1 MPGKTMT
8 AIRSLVAASAVL
20 VLVCCGAPQPAPTP
34 QPTPSAPIPVGS
46 LFATSDSCA
55 ACHNW
60 LTAPKGEDI
69 SVGTDW
75 RPTMMANSAR
85 DPYWHASVTREVRLH
100 PPARAVIE
108 DACAS
113 CHMPMSRYEAKSGGR
128 TGEVFANLP
137 IGESAAPAAHLAAD
151 GTSCTV
157 CHQITADKLGTRES
171 FSGGF
176 TVQIAQQ
183 QGSRRAFGPF
193 PVDNDHVL
201 LMRAAS
207 GYEPV
212 EAAHIRQSEV
222 CATCHMLITTTLG
235 PDSKPIG
242 ELPEQ
247 VPYLEWRHSAYPA
260 TQSCL
265 TCHMPAVDA
274 AVAISS
280 VLGVPRSGV
289 RRHEFLGGNVLMPRI
304 LDRFRQQLGVVALPQ
319 ELDASLQRQTR
330 YLQSQAAAV
339 TIAGAR
345 LDGRRL
351 QVDVVVENRAGHKLP
366 SAYPSRRAW
375 LHVTVRDA
383 RGRIVFESGAVRPD
397 GSIQG
402 NDNDA
407 DASRYE
413 PHYTEIDAA
422 DKVQIYESV
431 MTDPAGAV
439 TTVLL
444 SGVRYVKDNRL
455 LPRGFDKATADK
467 DIAVLG
473 AAATDADFTGGQD
486 TVRYSA
492 DVADSPG
499 PFRVQAE
506 LLYQPIGYRWA
517 QNLRAEKSPEADRF
531 VSYYEAL
538 ASSSWVRLARGETT
552 VPSRT
557 GAE

>member
-1 MPGKTMT
+1 
-8 AIRSLVAASAVL
+8 
-20 VLVCCGAPQPAPTP
+20 
-34 QPTPSAPIPVGS
+34 
-46 LFATSDSCA
+46 
-55 ACHNW
+55 
-60 LTAPKGEDI
+60 
-69 SVGTDW
+69 
-75 RPTMMANSAR
+75 
-85 DPYWHASVTREVRLH
+85 
-100 PPARAVIE
+100 
-108 DACAS
+108 
-113 CHMPMSRYEAKSGGR
+113 
-128 TGEVFANLP
+128 
-137 IGESAAPAAHLAAD
+137 
-151 GTSCTV
+151 
-157 CHQITADKLGTRES
+157 
-171 FSGGF
+171 
-176 TVQIAQQ
+176 
-183 QGSRRAFGPF
+183 
-193 PVDNDHVL
+193 
-201 LMRAAS
+201 
-207 GYEPV
+207 
-212 EAAHIRQSEV
+212 
-222 CATCHMLITTTLG
+222 
-235 PDSKPIG
+235 
-242 ELPEQ
+242 
-247 VPYLEWRHSAYPA
+247 
-260 TQSCL
+260 
-265 TCHMPAVDA
+265 
-274 AVAISS
+274 
-280 VLGVPRSGV
+280 
-289 RRHEFLGGNVLMPRI
+289 
-304 LDRFRQQLGVVALPQ
+304 
-319 ELDASLQRQTR
+319 
-330 YLQSQAAAV
+330 V

-473 AAATDADFTGGQD
+473 AAETDADFTGGQD

-557 GAE
+557 GAEELGNSSDQAARPARRPF